1 MQDQTNV
8 DTVIEDPAWIRARK
22 QARSQREL
30 YGHLLVYFSV
40 SVLLIVID
48 VAGGSEGTTL
58 LGLDWAFWPIGGWG
72 IGILL
77 HTFGVFGP
85 LTNWEERKAADLYQ
99 KEQDRQPPPR

>member
-8 DTVIEDPAWIRARK
+8 DTVAEDPAWIRARK
-22 QARSQREL
+22 QARSQREF

-48 VAGGSEGTTL
+48 VAGGSAGSTV

-77 HTFGVFGP
+77 QTIRVFGP
-85 LTNWEERKAADLYQ
+85 RTNWEEHKAAQLYQ
-99 KEQDRQPPPR
+99 KERDRQSPRR